1 MSEPI
6 DHARAWQ
13 RPVFSAA
20 VIGGILA
27 CLWKL
32 PPEHA
37 LDALRAFLW
46 AGAALYMIRGVVDK
60 GWIERVVAI
69 WRGQAPAA

>member
-1 MSEPI
+1 MPDPI

-13 RPVFSAA
+13 RPLFSG
-20 VIGGILA
+20 VIVAGVLA

-46 AGAALYMIRGVVDK
+46 AGAALYLIRGVVDK
-60 GWIERVVAI
+60 GWIERVVSI
-69 WRGQAPAA
+69 WKGGAV